1 MAGSGFKRTA
11 EMLPE
16 LFTTLSGNGKKIF
29 TVGEV
34 QVLIQ

>member
-1 MAGSGFKRTA
+1 MAGFGFKGTA
-11 EMLPE
+11 VMLSE
-16 LFTTLSGNGKKIF
+16 LLSGKEKIF